1 MNNTLKNKPFVAET
15 LEDIMEHKQV
25 REKYAELEL
34 KLDQLRKK
42 KEKELI
48 KIQASKSNAVEKLT
62 RAPSKPKNPLNK
74 NPLNRIGAGIKKK
87 FSAANIDSS
96 ASSSSPNTD
105 DIEAKCE
112 SLKKSHCEKEYNC
125 EKNFILL
132 EKELKEKYLDSIYSC
147 AEKVLSKSQSSQL
160 NSLKSLHD
168 HEASEV
174 MKRIEMDFKEDNEKG
189 SMASISKEDMQRERR
204 AWLVNRGVIEKR
216 KLQVWHEVFMITP
229 TILLPSFF
237 LGTLQL

>member
-1 MNNTLKNKPFVAET
+1 MIDSAFGGKPCEG
-15 LEDIMEHKQV
+15 
-25 REKYAELEL
+25 
-34 KLDQLRKK
+34 
-42 KEKELI
+42 
-48 KIQASKSNAVEKLT
+48 KSNAVEKLT

-216 KLQVWHEVFMITP
+216 KLQVQHEVFVVSPIMLF
-229 TILLPSFF
+229 LLFF
-237 LGTLQL
+237 